1 MTTHLDNKMQNDHYD
16 HWQQKWLT
24 VNGEV
29 RLPACGSRSSKTTTN
44 LKKVDCLKCL
54 KTKSFRNKLT
64 TIKEF
69 QKMFDKT
76 AQITHCGDKVT
87 ATFHY
92 RDTKAA
98 FRHGTY
104 E

>member
-1 MTTHLDNKMQNDHYD
+1 MNIGKPTHLTGNHGR
-16 HWQQKWLT
+16 T
-24 VNGEV
+24 
-29 RLPACGSRSSKTTTN
+29 ACGKRSLLRTGIRKDVNCYS
-44 LKKVDCLKCL
+44 CM
-54 KTKSFRNKLT
+54 KTKRYKLL
-64 TIKEF
+64 KEF

-76 AQITHCGDKVT
+76 VQITHCRDKVT